1 MPHALTL
8 TLATWNVNSLRARL
22 PNLLAWLDKNPVDM
36 LLLQE
41 LKCTE
46 DHFPRLELEERGYN
60 LAISGQKTFNGVAIC
75 SKYPL
80 EDVSRSLPGDASDM
94 AARYI
99 EAVVSL
105 KDKALRVASVYV
117 PNGQEAGSD
126 KFAYK
131 LAFLERLQS
140 HWHQLLTYDE
150 IAVLGGDFNVA
161 PYPMDVY
168 DPEKLDGSVCYHPE
182 ERTRMRALMHLGLMD
197 AFRLKH
203 PEARE
208 YSWWDYRSGGYQ
220 RGHGMRI
227 DHLLLSPE
235 AADHL
240 TDAAIDERPRGEEK
254 PSDHAPVTATL
265 EL

>member
-1 MPHALTL
+1 MPQTL
-8 TLATWNVNSLRARL
+8 TIATWNVNSVRSRL
-22 PNLLAWLDKNPVDM
+22 PNLLAWLGGNPVDI

-41 LKCTE
+41 LKCIKE
-46 DHFPRLELEERGYN
+46 QFPRMELEDLGYN
-60 LAISGQKTFNGVAIC
+60 LAIHGQKTFNGVAIC

-80 EDVSRSLPGDASDM
+80 DDIVCELPGDESDS

-105 KDKALRVASVYV
+105 KGAALRVASVYV
-117 PNGQEAGSD
+117 PNGQEVGSD

-131 LAFLERLQS
+131 LSFLERLSALWVQ
-140 HWHQLLTYDE
+140 HLRHHE

-161 PYPMDVY
+161 PYPVDVY

-182 ERTRMRALMHLGLMD
+182 ERQRLRALLHLGMVD
-197 AFRLKH
+197 AFRQLH
-203 PEARE
+203 PQMQKF
-208 YSWWDYRSGGYQ
+208 SWWDYRGGSYP

-235 AADHL
+235 AADCL
-240 TDAAIDERPRGEEK
+240 VRASIDENPRGEEK
-254 PSDHAPVTATL
+254 PSDHAPVIATL
-265 EL
+265 KF

>member
-1 MPHALTL
+1 MHHTL
-8 TLATWNVNSLRARL
+8 TIATWNVNSLRARL
-22 PNLLAWLDKNPVDM
+22 PNLLAWLDKNPVDI

-46 DHFPRLELEERGYN
+46 DQFPRLEMEERGYN

-80 EDVSRSLPGDASDM
+80 EDVTRSLPGDASDT

-117 PNGQEAGSD
+117 PNGQEVGSD

-131 LAFLERLQS
+131 LAFLDRLQS
-140 HWHQLLTYDE
+140 HWRQLLAHHE

-161 PYPMDVY
+161 PYPIDVY

-182 ERTRMRALMHLGLMD
+182 ERTRIRTLMHLGLKD

-208 YSWWDYRSGGYQ
+208 YSWWDYRSGGYV

-235 AADHL
+235 ASDHL
-240 TDAAIDERPRGEEK
+240 TDAAIDEHPRGEEK

-265 EL
+265 EF

>member
-1 MPHALTL
+1 MTNSLII
-8 TLATWNVNSLRARL
+8 ATWNVNSVRARL
-22 PNLLAWLDKNPVDM
+22 PNLLAWLDKNPVDI

-41 LKCTE
+41 LKCVTE
-46 DHFPRLELEERGYN
+46 QFPRPELEERGYN
-60 LAISGQKTFNGVAIC
+60 LAIHGQKTFNGVAIC

-80 EDVSRSLPGDASDM
+80 EDVTTTLPGDAEDH

-105 KDKALRVASVYV
+105 RDTALRVASVYV
-117 PNGQEAGSD
+117 PNGQEVGSD

-131 LAFLERLQS
+131 LAFLDRLQA
-140 HWHQLLTYDE
+140 HWRAQLTYHE

-161 PYPMDVY
+161 PYPVDVY
-168 DPEKLDGSVCYHPE
+168 DPAKLDGSVCYHPE
-182 ERTRMRALMHLGLMD
+182 ERARLRALLHLGLVD

-203 PEARE
+203 ADARQ
-208 YSWWDYRSGGYQ
+208 YSWWDYRAGGYA
-220 RGHGMRI
+220 RNHGLRI

-240 TDAAIDERPRGEEK
+240 AEATIDETPRGEEK
-254 PSDHAPVTATL
+254 PSDHAPVLATL
-265 EL
+265 KF